1 MILHICA
8 NLGTSLGPIW
18 CLAPTRVVVSP
29 SLDQARGG
37 LSHCDKDSTPSGCIA
52 SSIWP
57 NSWKL
62 GLAGVKIVFGKNP
75 LSRTTGGSSSQLACI
90 FMLVIVSR
98 SWMHILVIS
107 GEPFAQHM
115 VAFVQQEKYK
125 NSKNRKNNNHC
136 IKNVNNMIK

>member
-29 SLDQARGG
+29 GPDQARGG

-75 LSRTTGGSSSQLACI
+75 LSQTTGGSSSQLACI

-107 GEPFAQHM
+107 GGPFVQHI
-115 VAFVQQEKYK
+115 VPCVQQE
-125 NSKNRKNNNHC
+125 NIGISKLAR
-136 IKNVNNMIK
+136 IIISV

>member
-8 NLGTSLGPIW
+8 NLGTSWDPYGAF
-18 CLAPTRVVVSP
+18 APTRVVVSP
-29 SLDQARGG
+29 GPDQARGG
-37 LSHCDKDSTPSGCIA
+37 LSHCEKDSTPSGCIA

-107 GEPFAQHM
+107 GEPFAQHI
-115 VAFVQQEKYK
+115 VACVQQE
-125 NSKNRKNNNHC
+125 NIGISKLAR
-136 IKNVNNMIK
+136 IIISV